1 MAKMYNVTVKGTA
14 QLNGPVRVN
23 KTVEM
28 DEAMAMKFN
37 GANRYEV
44 IEAFVKTHY
53 PGVTIP
59 SIRGFGAEIKAI
71 K

>member
-1 MAKMYNVTVKGTA
+1 
-14 QLNGPVRVN
+14 
-23 KTVEM
+23 
-28 DEAMAMKFN
+28 MKFN